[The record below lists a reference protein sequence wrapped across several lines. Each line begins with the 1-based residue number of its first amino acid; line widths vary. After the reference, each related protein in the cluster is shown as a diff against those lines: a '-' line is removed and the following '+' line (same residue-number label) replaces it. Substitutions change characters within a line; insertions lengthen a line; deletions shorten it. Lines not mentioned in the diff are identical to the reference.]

1 MGRWLDS
8 ERAPK
13 KKKGEAPNVR
23 LFYFGLGRQVGVVFN
38 EFGEGGDINGNVSS
52 RVRNGSA
59 RGHRR
64 SYRCAPEV
72 AGKGENARGK

>member
-1 MGRWLDS
+1 M
-8 ERAPK
+8 
-13 KKKGEAPNVR
+13 
-23 LFYFGLGRQVGVVFN
+23 VFN

-64 SYRCAPEV
+64 VVWVC
-72 AGKGENARGK
+72 ARGGREGREREREIEQGRAWMPAVLFTKENLWPNMVDNDE